1 MRVTKK
7 DILWLLSP
15 FLIAVYPCLYMYL
28 NNAGEA
34 SFVDIVPISIVFLL
48 ITLLIVLFF
57 RFITIKDLVYAVLL
71 SNITVWTLVNFKEI
85 ESLLQN
91 DIFNIYYWHVILII
105 IFILILGHF
114 ILYKKSWQSVL
125 KQINQLIAIVYS
137 ILLIIALIPAVP
149 QIYNKLTYN
158 QKETNSVSISQI
170 STPKHKHV
178 YYIIFDEYSSFKSI
192 KHYYD
197 YENKELEEFLKNK
210 KFNIAYESSSKYY
223 FTVKVLG
230 DLLNLEEIVTPF
242 TPDLHAL
249 RKQPKLYNAVKEKG
263 YKLNVI
269 SVPRFLDVSNVD
281 YSYTIPHD
289 VDEGPKELILNN
301 TIFYPFVQL
310 DLDLYA
316 DSMLE
321 GIEKV
326 KNVSNLKD
334 DNIFTLAYFCFPHG
348 FFVFNENG
356 ERNIPQSER
365 YNFKK
370 HYFSQYK
377 YATKLMMNLIE
388 DIVSKDKDAIILIQS
403 DHSARPNLA
412 KVVFDKQK
420 LDEIDEVY
428 YKSIFNVLYY
438 KGEIFT
444 IENLSGMDTLKKLLE
459 NI

>member
-1 MRVTKK
+1 MTITKK

-15 FLIAVYPCLYMYL
+15 FLLAVYPCLYMYL

-114 ILYKKSWQSVL
+114 ILYKKGWQSVL

-137 ILLIIALIPAVP
+137 ILIIIALIPAVP

-158 QKETNSVSISQI
+158 QKETALVSQTI

-197 YENKELEEFLKNK
+197 YENKELEEFLKNN
-210 KFNIAYESSSKYY
+210 KFNIGYESSNKDY
-223 FTVKVLG
+223 FTLRVMP
-230 DLLNLEEIVTPF
+230 DLLNLEHIIDDKT
-242 TPDLHAL
+242 TNSTAISLL
-249 RKQPKLYNAVKEKG
+249 KNPKLYDEVKKRG

-269 SVPRFLDVSNVD
+269 SVIPFLDLSNSD
-281 YSYTIPHD
+281 FHYTMKGKIG
-289 VDEGPKELILNN
+289 EGPKELVLKN
-301 TIFYPFVQL
+301 TIYYPFIIKNL
-310 DLDLYA
+310 DEYA
-316 DSMLE
+316 ANLLTGFD
-321 GIEKV
+321 KV
-326 KNVSNLKD
+326 KNAKQLTDESL
-334 DNIFTLAYFCFPHG
+334 FTIAYFSFPHAYY
-348 FFVFNENG
+348 VFDDKGNRIPESQKENID
-356 ERNIPQSER
+356 NYFPQ
-365 YNFKK
+365 F
-370 HYFSQYK
+370 Q
-377 YATKLMMNLIE
+377 YATIIMIDIIKSIIE
-388 DIVSKDKDAIILIQS
+388 NDKDAVILIQS
-403 DHSARPNLA
+403 DHSVRPNLFQFL
-412 KVVFDKQK
+412 FDKKGQ
-420 LDEIDEVY
+420 LDENDLKY
-428 YKSIFNVLYY
+428 AKSIFNVIYY
-438 KGEIFT
+438 KGEYFD
-444 IENLSGMDTLKKLLE
+444 IEHLSGLDTLKKLLE
-459 NI
+459 NM